1 MGPIVTALV
10 TGISVMIGSHARL
23 LALITRRSRCGS
35 IQCNEQ
41 QLPTPIFRFQV
52 QGVDVPS
59 KRGVWSQLAVQ
70 GVRYH
75 ESAGVV
81 YSSVSYCNEY
91 ATMHVLSAEGA
102 RQVQIKT
109 GRHAVLHDR
118 VINSILEAVGN

>member
-1 MGPIVTALV
+1 MVAAGGT
-10 TGISVMIGSHARL
+10 
-23 LALITRRSRCGS
+23 
-35 IQCNEQ
+35 
-41 QLPTPIFRFQV
+41 
-52 QGVDVPS
+52 
-59 KRGVWSQLAVQ
+59 

-109 GRHAVLHDR
+109 GRHAVLHDPFLKL
-118 VINSILEAVGN
+118 LEIDCC